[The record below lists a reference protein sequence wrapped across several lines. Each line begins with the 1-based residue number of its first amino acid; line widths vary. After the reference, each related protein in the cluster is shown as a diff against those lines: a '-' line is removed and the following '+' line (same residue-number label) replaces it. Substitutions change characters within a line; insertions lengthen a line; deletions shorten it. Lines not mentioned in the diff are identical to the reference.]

1 MTNLTDQFNRPMRDL
16 RISVTDRC
24 NFRCTYC
31 MPKEVFNSKYQFLVR
46 DDLLSFEEITR
57 LVPLFVEHGVH
68 KLRLTGGEPLLRKNL
83 EVLIEELVKIP
94 GIDDIA
100 LTTNAS
106 ILTTDRARELKQ
118 AGLKRI
124 TVSLDAI
131 NEKTFKRMND
141 MDVSV
146 QKVLDGIDNARVAG
160 FESIKVN
167 MVVQKDLNE
176 NDIVPMADY
185 FKGSGNVLRFIEY
198 MDVGNTNGWKM
209 NQVVAGKEI
218 IDRIQQKFPVEPVDP
233 NYRGEVAKRWR
244 YRDGGGEIGIITS
257 VTQAFCKDC
266 TRLRLSAEGMVYTCL
281 FASDGTDLRRLVRE
295 GASDEYI
302 GEVIA
307 NLWKG
312 RADRY
317 SELRS
322 ENTEGVHKVEM
333 SYIGG

>member
-146 QKVLDGIDNARVAG
+146 QKVLDGIDNARIAG

-295 GASDEYI
+295 GASNEYI